1 MPYDPDK
8 HHRRSIRLKGYNYT
22 QAGAYFVTLCAWQR
36 ECLFGEILGGEMQL
50 NDYGRVLEEEWLR
63 TAEVRPNVDLD
74 AFVIMP
80 NHLHGVIVICDQCR
94 RGEPLA
100 RPYGPYRPCRP
111 TAPAAPTGTVRIV
124 AGSLGAIIGQIKSIT
139 TKRINAL
146 RNAPGQPVWQRNY
159 HEHIIHSE
167 TALNN
172 IRQYIAHNPML
183 WIEDEENPTR
193 IHNTAKR

>member
-8 HHRRSIRLKGYNYT
+8 HHRRSIRLKVYDYT
-22 QAGAYFVTLCAWQR
+22 QAGAYFVTLCAWQH
-36 ECLFGEILGGEMQL
+36 ECLFGEIVDDEMRL
-50 NDYGRVLEEEWLR
+50 NDYGRVLEEEWVR

-74 AFVIMP
+74 AFVVMP
-80 NHLHGVIVICDQCR
+80 NHLHGIIVICGNPVGASR
-94 RGEPLA
+94 RL
-100 RPYGPYRPCRP
+100 
-111 TAPAAPTGTVRIV
+111 APTGTARIA

-159 HEHIIHSE
+159 HEHIIRSE

-172 IRQYIAHNPML
+172 IRQYIAHNPVR
-183 WIEDEENPTR
+183 WAEDEENPAGTR
-193 IHNTAKR
+193 NTAKR